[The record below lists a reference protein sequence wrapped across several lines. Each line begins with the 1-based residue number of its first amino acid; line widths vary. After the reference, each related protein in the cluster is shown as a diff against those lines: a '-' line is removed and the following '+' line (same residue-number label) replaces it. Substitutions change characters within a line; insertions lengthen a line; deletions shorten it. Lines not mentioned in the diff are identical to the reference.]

1 MHQDP
6 GAERPLPARG
16 AFVVQF
22 GTETDVARGQFVGRI
37 EHVVSGQGTHFCT
50 LEACVAF
57 VGHVLANGHGQPSA
71 DGSSRGEALQT
82 GSDRRHPCGR
92 RVVE

>member
-6 GAERPLPARG
+6 GAERPLPAHG

-22 GTETDVARGQFVGRI
+22 GPETDVARGQCVGRV
-37 EHVVSGQGTHFCT
+37 EHVVSGQATHFRT

-57 VGHVLANGHGQPSA
+57 VGRVLATVHGQPSA

-82 GSDRRHPCGR
+82 GSNRIQPCGR
-92 RVVE
+92 CPVE

>member
-22 GTETDVARGQFVGRI
+22 STETDVARGQFVGRV
-37 EHVVSGQGTHFCT
+37 EHVVSGQATHFRT
-50 LEACVAF
+50 LEACLAF
-57 VGHVLANGHGQPSA
+57 VGRVLANVHGQPSE
-71 DGSSRGEALQT
+71 DMSSREEALQT

-92 RVVE
+92 CAVE